1 MKNMLKYQELDN
13 EIVRLETELKQNA
26 EYKNAV
32 KMQQVYKDCQ
42 TKVAELNEKS
52 KALIAEFE
60 QYQKIF
66 NQMVENLE
74 VVSRNVEKKDEKKID
89 GLIEAGE
96 AITNNLM
103 RLEKKIAMVSQECV
117 NVRNEYTKIK
127 NSAIQAKTSGQKSK
141 ESYAAI
147 KADTEKKVAE
157 IKKELDALEKSV
169 DKQLLAKYKQKR
181 TEKSVVF
188 VEDRNGVCGGCR
200 MAISAVKKAKLKA
213 DGMIECESCGR
224 IIYTK

>member
-13 EIVRLETELKQNA
+13 EIIRLEAELKQNA

-60 QYQKIF
+60 QYQKVF

-74 VVSRNVEKKDEKKID
+74 VVGRNVEKKDEKKID

-103 RLEKKIAMVSQECV
+103 RLEKKIAMISQECV

-127 NSAIQAKTSGQKSK
+127 NSALQAKTSGQKSK
-141 ESYAAI
+141 ENYATI
-147 KADTEKKVAE
+147 KAETEKKVAE
-157 IKKELDALEKSV
+157 IKKELEALEKSV

-200 MAISAVKKAKLKA
+200 MAISAVKKSKLKA

-224 IIYTK
+224 IIYNK